1 MAKVTVY
8 STTYCPYC
16 NMEKAYL
23 RDKGVE
29 FEDILVDREPS
40 EVQNLLDTC
49 GSMGV
54 PCTHIVHEDGGE
66 VRILGFD
73 KDRIDRALALT

>member
-16 NMEKAYL
+16 TMEKEYL
-23 RDKGVE
+23 RSKGVA
-29 FEDILVDREPS
+29 FEDILVDREPG
-40 EVQNLLDTC
+40 EAHNLLDIC

-54 PCTHIVHEDGGE
+54 PCTHIVHDDGGE
-66 VRILGFD
+66 ERILGFD